1 MSEEEAW
8 LLVGNQ
14 EDETKAWLCW
24 GLDEWSPGN
33 VSRVRAR
40 AVAGRAASQGCEASA
55 EDRSVRGSNVKGGG
69 VNHHVSAVLLTYSFL
84 MSERA
89 AQSAAARLPLFSQ
102 IVRVVI
108 HEMAVRTG
116 EKEGVDRETAE
127 RVAEAMHRGLLT
139 GDQPLK

>member
-1 MSEEEAW
+1 VSKEEAW
-8 LLVGNQ
+8 LLVENQ

-24 GLDEWSPGN
+24 GLDEWCLEN
-33 VSRVRAR
+33 ISRVRAR

-55 EDRSVRGSNVKGGG
+55 GDRSVRGSNVEGA
-69 VNHHVSAVLLTYSFL
+69 NHHVSAVLLTYSFL